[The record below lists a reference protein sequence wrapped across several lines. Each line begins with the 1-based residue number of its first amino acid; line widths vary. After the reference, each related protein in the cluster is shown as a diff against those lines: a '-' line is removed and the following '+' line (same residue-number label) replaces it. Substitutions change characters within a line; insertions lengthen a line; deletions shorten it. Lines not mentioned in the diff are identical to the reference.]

1 MQTGE
6 KPHPLLIFHKHT
18 FKHIGSLIMTKLTNT
33 RTYFCIDPYG
43 SVHRVTI
50 KVSGDDTVK
59 SRDAKL
65 SKKLTKRVEVSA

>member
-1 MQTGE
+1 
-6 KPHPLLIFHKHT
+6 
-18 FKHIGSLIMTKLTNT
+18 MTKLTNT

-50 KVSGDDTVK
+50 KVSGNDTVK